1 VAHISP
7 ESSPE
12 FVRTGASEPS
22 RLPSESEVLTVVADQ
37 SRRTLETYRVD
48 PGLVQEHANGERRIT
63 QGGYGDRQL
72 YEIVQNAADEV
83 ADDPGGTVHVVLTQ
97 DHLYCANVGTPV
109 TSAGAETIL
118 RMGVSRKR
126 GGQIGRFGVGVKSY
140 LVVSDAPQFF
150 SATGSFGFDRS
161 WSRGEIAKA
170 AGFPPDS
177 DFEAPVLRMAR
188 PLDEAQERRLDPVLD
203 ELRKWA
209 VTVVRLPLLPG
220 AAARLA
226 GDIHNPKRSNGR
238 QEFPKL
244 FQLFSS
250 HVGKVVLED
259 RRVMPLV
266 RRVITVEQQGVRR
279 TIQESGTGRTASSET
294 WKVFTVEHSP
304 GVEARGA
311 AGELHDRATIDLSW
325 AVPEYTGARPYAN
338 PASGRG
344 RFWSFFPTNYEMTLS
359 GVLNG
364 AWKTNEDRQNLL
376 DKSPFNEELLRVAA
390 RLVVESLPQLA
401 PKDDPGAYLSFL
413 PGRLKAVE
421 TLSWADE
428 ILTRN
433 IWDLTAKLPSLP
445 DQDGVLQLPRNVH
458 VHPDE
463 GRRAGK
469 GLSPTW
475 LAMWNAYPG
484 RPRNWVHPSVE
495 AADIRSGKVQHIL
508 AAAGRQRASVVEW
521 LEALVSDRRPEAS
534 AVAVRIL
541 AEMITTNSSFSE
553 EARRARIVLTESG
566 ELVAPEAGQVWQ
578 RDEADGLKDDLVYV
592 HPFLS
597 EDPTLRYALNT
608 VGVREADSRGRFAG
622 VLDQGFAAY
631 GPRDWRLFWELFR
644 KAGGSHALGE
654 VRIRHPK
661 PQEVLHVLTMDG
673 RFHPMRQC
681 LLPGPVVPGDG
692 SRDASVAVDM
702 TFHSDDT
709 AVFRDLGLL
718 SRPVRETQEIQ
729 EPWYDDYRT
738 AMYEAYC
745 KTLGTRSRPTIGRM
759 RTEGSPVPDSL
770 HLLFRLSDDGKAAY
784 LQALSDRLVVD
795 RWTRQ
800 IGTATGSREA
810 IPSPARWLI
819 RKYGTVPTSQGPR
832 RAAEAVG
839 PQLSAYSDI
848 LPVADISEE
857 KARKLGLPTTIEAV
871 PEQLWNKLGEQL
883 LASEGDVFVG
893 STYVLMTRLDLPF
906 PEGLTRCRVGDAWET
921 REDGEIAVAASEA
934 EYATL
939 RAERLPALLAGNS
952 EDAKLLIEKWGMLS
966 FTDVIN
972 KELRHVPAG
981 EPIAMRDAYPTLRQ
995 RFGNQVN
1002 NYEIQYCSEL
1012 EEVTRTPKGTKGV
1025 PLRSALHG
1033 TTVLVSAEH
1042 EDDRLATLV
1051 AVDMELKLN
1060 LQTAGCR
1067 ALLEAQERQEK
1078 DQELQQSLKA
1088 IRSADTIAR
1097 KLCLLIGAEALKE
1110 RLPAGLF
1117 DSERAERGEPSPER
1131 LAEMAYNS
1139 HDDGVLQEHVRDIQ
1153 ARIPG
1158 APSSFTGNSTAVKFV
1173 SDLGFPDTFAG
1184 ARTPSPAPRIEVEGP
1199 REFPLLHGYQERLA
1213 ANIFEMLARL
1223 TPQRGMLSLP
1233 TGAGKTRVTA
1243 EAVIRWI
1250 KSEGV
1255 LEGPILWIAQSVELC
1270 EQAVQSWKF
1279 VWEKVGAQR
1288 PLTISRLWSSNEAGP
1303 VSGDDP
1309 HLVVATDA
1317 KLGHCLDTDSYAWL
1331 RKAALVVVD
1340 EAHVAISP
1348 QYTDLLGQLGL
1359 VHSRTDRHLLGL
1371 TATPFRGNNETE
1383 TQRLISRFGGR
1394 RLDDGVFEGDAYAE
1408 LQTLGMLAHV
1418 DHRILEGGTIELSQD
1433 EVEHATKMRVLA
1445 KGAEQRLADD
1455 HDRNRRIMDE
1465 ILKMPKGWPVLVF
1478 ATSVSHAKFLAAK
1491 LNDEKVSAAA
1501 VDSATSATERN
1512 KRIAA
1517 FRSGRLRV
1525 LTNYGV
1531 LTQGFDAPATRAVVV
1546 ARPTYS
1552 PNVYQQM
1559 IGRGLRGPLNGG
1571 SDRCLILNVQDNI
1584 SNYGEAL
1591 AFTKFEHLWKEGA

>member
-1 VAHISP
+1 MAHAA
-7 ESSPE
+7 
-12 FVRTGASEPS
+12 TEPNS
-22 RLPSESEVLTVVADQ
+22 ADVLNVVNDQ

-48 PGLVQEHANGERRIT
+48 PGLVQEHANSERRIT

-83 ADDPGGTVHVVLTQ
+83 ANEPGGTIHVVLTQ

-150 SATGSFGFDRS
+150 STTGAFGFDRV
-161 WSRGEIAKA
+161 WSRTEIAGA
-170 AGFPPDS
+170 AGFEPDS

-188 PLDEAQERRLDPVLD
+188 PLDEARERRLDPVLD
-203 ELRKWA
+203 ELRGWA

-226 GDIHNPKRSNGR
+226 GDIHNPKGTQGR

-259 RRVMPLV
+259 RRAMPIV
-266 RRVITVEQQGVRR
+266 RRVITVEQNGVRR
-279 TIQESGTGRTASSET
+279 VIHETGTGRTSSSEK
-294 WKVFTVEHSP
+294 WKVFTVAHSP
-304 GVEARGA
+304 GDQARGA
-311 AGELHDRATIDLSW
+311 AGELHDRATIDISW
-325 AVPEYTGARPYAN
+325 AVPEYAGAAPYAN

-344 RFWSFFPTNYEMTLS
+344 RFWAFFPTNYEMTLS

-376 DKSPFNEELLRVAA
+376 DKSAFNQELLQVAA

-401 PKDDPGAYLSFL
+401 PVADPGAYLSFL

-428 ILTRN
+428 ILTRR
-433 IWDLTAKLPSLP
+433 IWELTAELPSLP
-445 DQDGVLQLPRNVH
+445 DQDGKLRVPKDVE

-469 GLSPTW
+469 GLSPKW
-475 LAMWNAYPG
+475 LAMWHSYPG

-495 AADIRSGKVQHIL
+495 ANDTRSGKVQHIL

-541 AEMITTNSSFSE
+541 ADMIGTNSPFAES
-553 EARRARIVLTESG
+553 ARRARIVMTESG
-566 ELVAPEAGQVWQ
+566 DLVAPEAGRVWQ
-578 RDEADGLKDDLVYV
+578 RDQADGLKDDLVYA
-592 HPFLS
+592 HPSLT
-597 EDPTLRYALNT
+597 EDPTLRHALNII
-608 VGVREADSRGRFAG
+608 GVREADSRGRFAG
-622 VLDQGFAAY
+622 VLDQGFARY
-631 GPRDWRLFWELFR
+631 RDRDWRLFWELFR
-644 KAGGSHALGE
+644 RAGGHHALGE
-654 VRIRHPK
+654 IRSRYPNL
-661 PQEVLHVLTMDG
+661 QETLHVLTLDG
-673 RFHPMRQC
+673 EFHPVRQC
-681 LLPGPVVPGDG
+681 LRPGPIVPEDG

-702 TFHSDDT
+702 TFHSDDV
-709 AVFRDLGLL
+709 AVFRDLGLFAV
-718 SRPVRETQEIQ
+718 PTRETQDIQ
-729 EPWYDDYRT
+729 DSWYEEYRT
-738 AMYEAYC
+738 AVYEAYC
-745 KTLGTRSRPTIGRM
+745 RTLGTRSRPTIGRM

-770 HLLFRLSDDGKAAY
+770 HLLLRLSDEGRAAY
-784 LQALSDRLVVD
+784 LKAIPDRLIVD
-795 RWTRQ
+795 RWIRQ
-800 IGTATGSREA
+800 IGTASGSREA

-832 RAAEAVG
+832 RPAEAVG
-839 PQLSAYSDI
+839 PQLSAYADV

-857 KARKLGLPTTIEAV
+857 KARKLGLPDKVDLV
-871 PEQLWNKLGEQL
+871 PENLWTKLGEQL
-883 LASEGDVFVG
+883 LASDDDSFVG

-921 REDGEIAVAASEA
+921 RDDGEIAVAASEA
-934 EYATL
+934 EYREL
-939 RAERLPALLAGNS
+939 RAERLPALLAGS
-952 EDAKLLIEKWGMLS
+952 AEDAELLTEKWGMLS
-966 FTDVIN
+966 FSDVISR
-972 KELRHVPAG
+972 EVRHVPAG
-981 EPIAMRDAYPTLRQ
+981 EPIALRDAYPTLRQ
-995 RFGNQVN
+995 RFGSAVN

-1012 EEVTRTPKGTKGV
+1012 EEVTKTPKGSNGI
-1025 PLRSALHG
+1025 ALHSVVRG
-1033 TTVLVSAEH
+1033 NTVLVTAEL
-1042 EDDRLATLV
+1042 ESKRLATLTT
-1051 AVDMELKLN
+1051 VDKELKLG
-1060 LQTAGCR
+1060 LGEVGCR

-1078 DQELQQSLKA
+1078 DQELQRTIKA
-1088 IRSADTIAR
+1088 IRSADTIAL
-1097 KLCLLIGAEALKE
+1097 KLSLLIGAEALKE
-1110 RLPAGLF
+1110 RLPAGLL
-1117 DSERAERGEPSPER
+1117 DSERAERGEPSAER
-1131 LAEMAYNS
+1131 LGEMAYNS
-1139 HDDGVLQEHVRDIQ
+1139 HDDGVLQVHARDIQ
-1153 ARIPG
+1153 ARIPN
-1158 APSSFTGNSTAVKFV
+1158 APSSFTGASTAVKFV

-1213 ANIFEMLARL
+1213 ANVFDMLARL

-1250 KSEGV
+1250 KTEGV
-1255 LEGPILWIAQSVELC
+1255 LEGPILWIAQSIELC

-1317 KLGHCLDTDSYAWL
+1317 KLGVCLNTDSYAWL
-1331 RKAALVVVD
+1331 RNAALVIVD
-1340 EAHVAISP
+1340 EAHVATTKE
-1348 QYTDLLGQLGL
+1348 YTGILESLGL
-1359 VHSRTDRHLLGL
+1359 TQYRTDRHLLGL

-1383 TQRLISRFGGR
+1383 THRLITRFGGR
-1394 RLDDGVFEGDAYAE
+1394 RLDDGVFETEPYAE
-1408 LQTLGMLAHV
+1408 LQSLGMLAHV
-1418 DHRILEGGTIELSQD
+1418 DHRVLAGGTIELSQ
-1433 EVEHATKMRVLA
+1433 EEKQHAEKMRVLA

-1455 HDRNRRIMDE
+1455 HGRNRRIMDE
-1465 ILKMPKGWPVLVF
+1465 ILAMPKDWPVLVF

-1491 LNDEKVSAAA
+1491 LNDAGVGAAA

-1512 KRIAA
+1512 NRISA

-1559 IGRGLRGPLNGG
+1559 IGRGLRGKLNGG
-1571 SDRCLILNVQDNI
+1571 SDRCLILNVRDNI
-1584 SNYGEAL
+1584 SNYGESL
-1591 AFTKFEHLWKEGA
+1591 AFTQFEHLWKEGA